1 MALAAVWVE
10 LESLRARAAQL
21 EAAKIGTDDEP
32 RRVLRADCQALRA
45 AVVFIAS
52 AAAVPAEPA
61 EPEPEPEQ
69 QQEPGAGL
77 DAATKQPEDVWK
89 PEELVLQQE
98 MLTHLLVEGQHA
110 AGRAE
115 IERKLRVV
123 KQQLDRACVQSS

>member
-1 MALAAVWVE
+1 MALAAAWVE

-32 RRVLRADCQALRA
+32 LRVLRADCQALRA

-52 AAAVPAEPA
+52 AAAEPA

-77 DAATKQPEDVWK
+77 DAATKQLEHVWK

-115 IERKLRVV
+115 IEHKLRVV
-123 KQQLDRACVQSS
+123 KQQLDRACEQSS

>member
-1 MALAAVWVE
+1 MALAAAWVE

-21 EAAKIGTDDEP
+21 EAAKIGIDDEP
-32 RRVLRADCQALRA
+32 LRVLRADCQALRA

-52 AAAVPAEPA
+52 AAAEPA

-77 DAATKQPEDVWK
+77 DAATKQLEHVWK